1 MKCCCSSLVPP
12 FPSRLGLPASPLPA
26 PQVNMRVSLGNDLE
40 GAVVGAIG
48 CQVTGSNQLDPGHH
62 QKTDTPTAVVNRR
75 LLQERTGREWMGQK
89 PSQAHLALPVRAQRR
104 EPRHCPSSRDPYWIY
119 SESSENPVT
128 LLSIPPPPIPFTYVP
143 NLLLPGKRRKELNV
157 CII

>member
-1 MKCCCSSLVPP
+1 MLLLLPGPP

-89 PSQAHLALPVRAQRR
+89 PSQAHMALPVRAQRR

-119 SESSENPVT
+119 TESSENPVT

>member
-1 MKCCCSSLVPP
+1 MLLLLPGPP

-89 PSQAHLALPVRAQRR
+89 ASQAHLALPVRAQRR